1 MHGVNMQT
9 SPVNNIKTSM
19 FYMNDVH
26 GQIPKLERIA
36 SAALQFDTEEDK
48 TKDKLKFASGD
59 IFLGSDENRNGAIA
73 KSLKMINLDAKA
85 LGNHPFDL
93 FVSKLAGFIKDI
105 PTKFLGMN
113 LNLPNNSAL
122 GDKLMRSTVIERN
135 GHQYGVIG
143 IQPVDLNSRIKKKEN
158 LEGITVDNKE
168 QTFKELK
175 EEVKKLQEQG
185 INKIVLLSHA
195 GNDIEKEIAKEIQGI
210 DVILGGHS
218 HELIKGITEGENLFY
233 SKDGSPVVITQ
244 AGKDGEHFGILNV
257 EFNPEGQIVKVQNN
271 VYDTNKFPRNE
282 LARIEDDELMGETEN
297 VGILRSQDIP
307 ESNMLFENP
316 LANLVAD
323 SMRKELGS
331 DIALV
336 NAANCR
342 GSLAEG
348 VVTNK
353 DLTSVFPFPNKLF
366 KVKLSE
372 KNLVQAISQCA
383 ESVVH
388 KNHKPG
394 LMQVS
399 GLEYTITKDG
409 KLNSL
414 TFIDGNNQKH
424 PIDIN
429 NPSET
434 KTYSVVYDDFLYNG
448 GDDMISLKNQEVIEA
463 YDFCKDKTTCDYVKK
478 MNNAP
483 FDMKMEGRIKY
494 V

>member
-1 MHGVNMQT
+1 MQVA
-9 SPVNNIKTSM
+9 PVNNIKASM

-36 SAALQFDTEEDK
+36 SAALQFDTDDDK
-48 TKDKLKFASGD
+48 TKDKFKLASGD
-59 IFLGSDENRNGAIA
+59 IFLGSDENRNSAVA

-85 LGNHPFDL
+85 FGNHPFDS
-93 FVSKLAGFIKDI
+93 FVTKLAEYIKDI

-113 LNLPNNSAL
+113 LNLPQNSAL
-122 GDKLMRSTVIERN
+122 GNRLMRSIVIEKN
-135 GHQYGVIG
+135 GHQYGLIG

-158 LEGITVDNKE
+158 LEGITVDDKE
-168 QTFKELK
+168 QTFRELR
-175 EEVKKLQEQG
+175 EEVKQLQDKG
-185 INKIVLLSHA
+185 INKIILLSHA
-195 GNDIEKEIAKEIQGI
+195 GNEIEKAIAQEIPGI
-210 DVILGGHS
+210 DIIFGGHS
-218 HELIKGITEGENLFY
+218 HELIKGITEGENLLY
-233 SKDGSPVVITQ
+233 SRDGSPVVITQ

-271 VYDTNKFPRNE
+271 VYDTNQFPRNE
-282 LARIEDDELMGETEN
+282 IARIEDDELMGETEN
-297 VGILRSQDIP
+297 IGILRSQDIP
-307 ESNMLFENP
+307 ENNMLFENP

-323 SMRKELGS
+323 SMRYELGS
-331 DIALV
+331 EIALV

-342 GSLAEG
+342 GSLAKG

-366 KVKLSE
+366 KVRLSE
-372 KNLVQAISQCA
+372 KDLVQAISQCA

-399 GLEYTITKDG
+399 GLEYTVTKDG
-409 KLNSL
+409 KLASL
-414 TFIDGNNQKH
+414 TFVDGNKQKR

-429 NPSET
+429 NPSAT

-448 GDDMISLKNQEVIEA
+448 GDDMECLKNKEIIEA

-478 MNNAP
+478 MNNKP
-483 FDMKMEGRIKY
+483 FDMKMEGRIRY